1 MRILTVVVFG
11 ACAFAASPDARSI
24 VVESVS
30 RDWRDLEVRRNY
42 TYIRHREEKE
52 YSRGK
57 VASTKLETYDVSIL
71 YGQPYSRLIARDGKP
86 LSPAEA
92 AKEQEKLDKEMAKR
106 ARESARER
114 QSREEEERKD
124 LEQERALRR
133 EIPDAFQLRL
143 IGEETVNGERAWV
156 IGAEPAPGYKPKVS
170 RAKILTKMRGTLW
183 ISQRD
188 YRWLKVDAEVIDTV
202 SFGLSFVCLYPGTRL
217 QFEQHRLGDDAL
229 LPLRA
234 NIRGLARLAW
244 VKKLDVEMNTR
255 WENYRRFSSDSRVV
269 ETALVS
275 GEKSGN

>member
-1 MRILTVVVFG
+1 
-11 ACAFAASPDARSI
+11 
-24 VVESVS
+24 
-30 RDWRDLEVRRNY
+30 
-42 TYIRHREEKE
+42 
-52 YSRGK
+52 
-57 VASTKLETYDVSIL
+57 
-71 YGQPYSRLIARDGKP
+71 
-86 LSPAEA
+86 
-92 AKEQEKLDKEMAKR
+92 
-106 ARESARER
+106 
-114 QSREEEERKD
+114 
-124 LEQERALRR
+124 
-133 EIPDAFQLRL
+133 
-143 IGEETVNGERAWV
+143 V